1 MDVVATR
8 MAHSTSSALNITG
21 VIPYPTLS
29 IHDQPRIKKVK
40 TNFISNRIQM
50 QSGVDPEGGG
60 VRTNPTPPPSEKK
73 KFFASN
79 SCRESVEFSEVNGRL
94 G

>member
-1 MDVVATR
+1 
-8 MAHSTSSALNITG
+8 
-21 VIPYPTLS
+21 
-29 IHDQPRIKKVK
+29 
-40 TNFISNRIQM
+40 M
-50 QSGVDPEGGG
+50 QSGVDPEGG

-94 G
+94 GWIEREVGVAETGLEELSLKKDMCIWSVTTKKVIRFFEQENEPP